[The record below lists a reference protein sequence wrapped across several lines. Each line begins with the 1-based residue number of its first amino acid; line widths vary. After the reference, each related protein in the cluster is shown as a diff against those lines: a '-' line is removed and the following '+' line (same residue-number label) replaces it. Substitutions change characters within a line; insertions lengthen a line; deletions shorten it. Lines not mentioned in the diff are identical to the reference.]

1 MNTMNRRSVIHT
13 LLAGAMAGTIPNV
26 LRAETPGAAGDDWL
40 AGWRTFG
47 RELAGPTT
55 ATIEG
60 RWPGSLA
67 GTLYRNGPGWF
78 DRAGLRYQHWFD
90 GDGLM
95 RAWKIADGKV
105 VHTAR
110 MVATHKFQQE
120 QAAGKFEVGAAGTH
134 IPHTKPA
141 RNNDDFNTANTA
153 VVRIGDRVFALW
165 EGGSAI
171 EVDPD
176 SLETRGPHTWRR
188 DLVAAPFSA
197 HPLLERDGSAW
208 NFGTLAFFNGSGLMI
223 WNIGADGALRTEP
236 WNYDERQQERRAGEV
251 VAHARMVARKYEVRR
266 WK

>member
-1 MNTMNRRSVIHT
+1 MNRRSVMQT
-13 LLAGAMAGTIPNV
+13 LLAGAIAGTIANV
-26 LRAETPGAAGDDWL
+26 LRAESPRLAGDDWL

-47 RELAGPTT
+47 REAEGPTA

-60 RWPGSLA
+60 RWPGSLT

-78 DRAGLRYQHWFD
+78 DRAGLRYEHWFD

-105 VHTAR
+105 THTAR
-110 MVATHKFQQE
+110 MVATLKFQQE
-120 QAAGKFEVGAAGTH
+120 QKAGKFEVGAAGTH
-134 IPHTKPA
+134 IPDTRPA

-176 SLETRGPHTWRR
+176 SLETRGPMTWRE
-188 DLVAAPFSA
+188 DLDAAPFSA
-197 HPLLERDGSAW
+197 HPLL
-208 NFGTLAFFNGSGLMI
+208 
-223 WNIGADGALRTEP
+223 
-236 WNYDERQQERRAGEV
+236 
-251 VAHARMVARKYEVRR
+251 
-266 WK
+266 